1 MQECRRIGYPND
13 PSESGQGF
21 ACQTRY
27 ASLARLVGLS
37 MPESHPRD
45 AEGKN
50 ASFSS
55 AGAAAQESGING
67 SVRSGTSGGKS

>member
-27 ASLARLVGLS
+27 APFARLVGLS

-55 AGAAAQESGING
+55 AGAAAQESEING
-67 SVRSGTSGGKS
+67 SARGGTSGGKS